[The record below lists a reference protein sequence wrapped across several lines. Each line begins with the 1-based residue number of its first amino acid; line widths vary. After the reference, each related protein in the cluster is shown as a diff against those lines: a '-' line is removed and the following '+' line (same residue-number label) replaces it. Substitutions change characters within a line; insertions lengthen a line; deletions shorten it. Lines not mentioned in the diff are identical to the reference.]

1 MIKSKKIRFKD
12 FIFKLLIIGLLF
24 TNCDRPLENGSISKE
39 FNTQEEIENK
49 VVELGNLLEDFQV
62 GKLDTS
68 KFVSRFGKELYNLHS
83 NSNIPVYADLFPGE
97 LKNLSEDLLIAI
109 INSNGLNEKE
119 KVSVLL
125 LQDHSSS
132 KVREIANEA
141 GLLKNAVADE
151 ASVDTITIGK
161 NGYKVET
168 NILSFESEDS
178 FSEFMKTLVNQ
189 DEEKINDWEK
199 SINFTSMR
207 RNFENIKQKQD
218 IDHLKIDTSRIP
230 DIWFESVV
238 NPDGKLRIAN
248 TIYEFDFAV
257 DEVKIRDEEADCY
270 VTMGIGNRIGG
281 DCSNKIEVCTRD
293 IPVTVGSSITLGR
306 KWDRWYLVYASVGA
320 RTTIYLDPFNQA
332 PRTWSVN
339 SVNLL
344 IDQWHRVDI
353 GICNWWGWPGLP
365 IISISNIGQTNNN
378 TWQANKV
385 WVWSAG
391 SSVPKF
397 NVPVYQRVHHWYNGN
412 WNQDCHTDNW

>member
-257 DEVKIRDEEADCY
+257 DELKIRDEEADCC
-270 VTMGIGNRIGG
+270 VTMGIGN
-281 DCSNKIEVCTRD
+281 
-293 IPVTVGSSITLGR
+293 
-306 KWDRWYLVYASVGA
+306 
-320 RTTIYLDPFNQA
+320 
-332 PRTWSVN
+332 
-339 SVNLL
+339 
-344 IDQWHRVDI
+344 
-353 GICNWWGWPGLP
+353 
-365 IISISNIGQTNNN
+365 
-378 TWQANKV
+378 
-385 WVWSAG
+385 
-391 SSVPKF
+391 
-397 NVPVYQRVHHWYNGN
+397 
-412 WNQDCHTDNW
+412 